1 MAFKDA
7 WGSTKAVE
15 KGFVNNPNDK
25 GGPTNKGI
33 TERVARAN
41 GYMGD
46 MKDLP
51 DNIAE
56 TIAKTQYW
64 DILRLDSID
73 ALSQAISA
81 ELFDTG
87 FLCGIGNAGTFL
99 QQSLNLLNNQG
110 KIYGD
115 ITEDGVVGPVTVD
128 MLKSYLSFRKTQ
140 DGERVMLVELNVL
153 QGNYLNSL
161 AKRTPT
167 QEEFLYGWLRN
178 RVAL

>member
-1 MAFKDA
+1 M
-7 WGSTKAVE
+7 GYI
-15 KGFVNNPNDK
+15 NNPNDK

-33 TERVARAN
+33 SEKVARAN

-56 TIAKTQYW
+56 MIAKIQYW
-64 DILRLDSID
+64 DILKLDSID
-73 ALSQAISA
+73 LLSIAIAA
-81 ELFDTG
+81 EVFDTG
-87 FLCGIGNAGTFL
+87 FLCGQGNAGLFL

-115 ITEDGVVGPVTVD
+115 IAEDGLIGPVTVD

-140 DGERVMLVELNVL
+140 DGERVMRVELNVL
-153 QGNYLNSL
+153 QGNYLNGL

-178 RVAL
+178 RVSL